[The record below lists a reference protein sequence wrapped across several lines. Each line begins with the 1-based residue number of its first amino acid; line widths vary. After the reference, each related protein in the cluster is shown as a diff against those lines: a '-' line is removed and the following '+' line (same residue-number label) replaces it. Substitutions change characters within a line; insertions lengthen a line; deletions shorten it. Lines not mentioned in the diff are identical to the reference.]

1 MVRYRVALKNHT
13 VEKNWSLFA
22 GIIPDQMERC
32 RKFLEETPESRL
44 LSGGKLKK
52 LRGKLSGIL
61 QYDLTD
67 KARIH
72 YRVNHKVHTV
82 YVEYI
87 GQHP

>member
-1 MVRYRVALKNHT
+1 
-13 VEKNWSLFA
+13 VEKNWSVFA
-22 GIIPDQMERC
+22 KIIPDQMERC
-32 RKFLEETPESRL
+32 RKFLEETPENRL

-52 LRGKLSGIL
+52 LKGKLSGIL
-61 QYDLTD
+61 QYDLTG

-72 YRVNHKVHTV
+72 YRINHDEYTI